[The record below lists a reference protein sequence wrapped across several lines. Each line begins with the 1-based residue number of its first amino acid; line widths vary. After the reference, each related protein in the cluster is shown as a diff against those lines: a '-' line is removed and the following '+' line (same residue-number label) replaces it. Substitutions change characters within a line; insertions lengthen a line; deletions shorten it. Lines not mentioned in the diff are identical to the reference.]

1 MNKAIARAGAHGCI
15 IPGRGAMG
23 EFLLKWKEEVTA
35 VIVIEEP
42 LEYPFENELSA
53 AQICSSDERIVFLR
67 RLVESGTRF
76 RYAGIPG
83 YPLEDPVSRELIVS
97 GKRVIYVGYPTSQKA
112 EVMGIDFRDLH
123 DACWTALDVDYEAL
137 GKRCAS
143 LRDVI
148 QAGSEVRITSAAGT
162 DLTLLLKE
170 REVYVDD
177 GVISDWEVAQERG
190 WGHLPAGKVIV
201 APVAGS
207 ANGVVCSDMTD
218 YFGVKIA
225 GIRLEFRDGEVVM
238 AEAQQN
244 NELLQ
249 LVLSEGKA
257 DASRLGGFEIGANPQ
272 IRSPIGY
279 TVWDSKSFGDV
290 TLWIGDNRLIGGE
303 NRADLSWGFMVVRPT
318 VVLDGKNILQNREF
332 LY

>member
-1 MNKAIARAGAHGCI
+1 
-15 IPGRGAMG
+15 
-23 EFLLKWKEEVTA
+23 
-35 VIVIEEP
+35 
-42 LEYPFENELSA
+42 
-53 AQICSSDERIVFLR
+53 
-67 RLVESGTRF
+67 
-76 RYAGIPG
+76 
-83 YPLEDPVSRELIVS
+83 
-97 GKRVIYVGYPTSQKA
+97 
-112 EVMGIDFRDLH
+112 
-123 DACWTALDVDYEAL
+123 
-137 GKRCAS
+137 
-143 LRDVI
+143 
-148 QAGSEVRITSAAGT
+148 
-162 DLTLLLKE
+162 
-170 REVYVDD
+170 
-177 GVISDWEVAQERG
+177 
-190 WGHLPAGKVIV
+190 
-201 APVAGS
+201 
-207 ANGVVCSDMTD
+207 
-218 YFGVKIA
+218 
-225 GIRLEFRDGEVVM
+225 M